1 MILCLAH
8 VLSADDLARLDE
20 HLRGEAYTDGRA
32 TAGWHAR
39 LVKRNEQLGRGPA
52 AETAGG
58 MITEALRKN
67 PVFRAGVLPRTIRP
81 PLFSRYTPDMAY
93 GSHVDNALMGETAPV
108 RSDVSVT
115 VFLSAPETYEGGA
128 LVIESTGGEQAFKL
142 DAGSAIAYP
151 STTLH
156 RIEPVTAGER
166 TVAVTWVESHVR
178 AAEQRE
184 ILFDLETA
192 RTSLFRAG
200 GKSRDFDLLSKT
212 HANLLRL
219 WAET

>member
-1 MILCLAH
+1 MILCLGG
-8 VLSADDLARLDE
+8 VLTEEDLARLAASLKD
-20 HLRGEAYTDGRA
+20 ADYADGRT

-39 LVKRNEQLGRGPA
+39 LVKRNEQIPHARA
-52 AETAGG
+52 
-58 MITEALRKN
+58 TEAAGRAVTDALRRN
-67 PVFRAGVLPRTIRP
+67 AVFQAGVLPRTIRP
-81 PLFSRYTPDMAY
+81 PVFSRYRSGMSY
-93 GSHVDNALMGETAPV
+93 GSHVDNALMGDGAKA

-115 VFLSAPETYEGGA
+115 VFLSAPESYDGGE
-128 LVIESTGGEQAFKL
+128 LVIESTGGEQAVKL